1 MSSWELPEQAAPLP
15 GGRRLDGM
23 VVVVT
28 GAGSQG
34 DGYGIGRATAIAAAL
49 EGARVVLVDRRP
61 EWAERTASMIGEP
74 ARTLVVEADTT
85 DPDAARRAAVTAA
98 ETFGQI
104 DALVNNVGMIGAP
117 GTADEVDLDGWY
129 AGLRANLGSPLLMSR
144 ACLPYLRASR
154 CGPSIVNLA
163 STAGMRGGHPH
174 LLYPTTKGAVITMTK
189 VMAAHHGPEG
199 IRVNAVA
206 PGMVETPMVGGP
218 QMTEQRR
225 RQRRESSLLGT
236 PGTAWDVAKAIVF
249 LLSPDARWI
258 TGVLLPVDAGLT
270 AAAPRPP
277 VDHFDHQTPA

>member
-1 MSSWELPEQAAPLP
+1 MSGWELPKQAGPLP
-15 GGRRLDGM
+15 GGKRLDGM
-23 VVVVT
+23 VVLVT

-49 EGARVVLVDRRP
+49 EGAKVVLVDRRRD
-61 EWAERTASMIGEP
+61 WAERTASMIGKP
-74 ARTLVVEADTT
+74 GRTLVVDADTT
-85 DPDAARRAAVTAA
+85 DPGAAQRAATTAV

-104 DALVNNVGMIGAP
+104 DALVNNVGVIGAP
-117 GTADEVDLDGWY
+117 GTAADVDLDAWD
-129 AGLRANLGSPLLMSR
+129 AGMRSNLGSPLLMSR
-144 ACLPYLRASR
+144 ACLPHLRSSR
-154 CGPSIVNLA
+154 RGPSIVNLA

-174 LLYPTTKGAVITMTK
+174 LLYPTTKGAVITMTRA
-189 VMAAHHGPEG
+189 MAAHHGPEG

-225 RQRRESSLLGT
+225 RERRESSLLGT
-236 PGTAWDVAKAIVF
+236 SGTAWDVAKTIIF

-277 VDHFDHQTPA
+277 VDP